1 MHGYFKHRSSSAEL
15 DESVFK
21 VRGMIPSR
29 AWLTK
34 VGVYVYFLLINLW
47 GKKSEGSKVFLW
59 HEIDSLLRCPFYS
72 RCPFYPC
79 ILADGAAG
87 QQQNLAA

>member
-34 VGVYVYFLLINLW
+34 VGVYVYFLLINL
-47 GKKSEGSKVFLW
+47 
-59 HEIDSLLRCPFYS
+59 
-72 RCPFYPC
+72 
-79 ILADGAAG
+79 
-87 QQQNLAA
+87 